1 MKKSWFS
8 EHQIITFLNAVEAG
22 HTAKDVCSGN
32 EISNG
37 TFYT

>member
-1 MKKSWFS
+1 MKKSWFY
-8 EHQIITFLNAVEAG
+8 EHQIITFLNSVEAG